1 MADPLHYC
9 LHGGEGAAVRRAHAA
24 EVEAGTPGHDHTHM
38 RQEVREYWV
47 HGQSNCC
54 LQMCHGHH
62 AICLCFVISRIIIIH
77 NISSFEMELWTVCL
91 GGLILTHYPLLNLQ
105 YVNDQLNIVA

>member
-24 EVEAGTPGHDHTHM
+24 EVEAGTAGHDHTHM
-38 RQEVREYWV
+38 WEEVREYWV

-62 AICLCFVISRIIIIH
+62 AICLCFVISKIIFLPLRLEVANEIQI
-77 NISSFEMELWTVCL
+77 FKMFL
-91 GGLILTHYPLLNLQ
+91 GGF
-105 YVNDQLNIVA
+105 